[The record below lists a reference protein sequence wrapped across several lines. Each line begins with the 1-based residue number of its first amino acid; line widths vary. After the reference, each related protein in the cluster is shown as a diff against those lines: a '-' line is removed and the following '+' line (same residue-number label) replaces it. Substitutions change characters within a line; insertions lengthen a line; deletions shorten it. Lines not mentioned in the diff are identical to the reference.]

1 MLKKHIIGTG
11 FILCVLAG
19 TGAQT
24 VTLDSLRGVYLAS
37 KSDSAFWYN
46 SCLLG
51 AVFFRSDLD
60 SALLYS
66 EISLD
71 YARKAGKPNMISV
84 CTDIASIGVFIPF
97 TLNSRHTVSAF
108 FLGNK

>member
-1 MLKKHIIGTG
+1 MLKKHIFGTLLFVCALTG
-11 FILCVLAG
+11 I
-19 TGAQT
+19 GAQT
-24 VTLDSLRGVYLAS
+24 ATLDSLRGVYLLS
-37 KSDSAFWYN
+37 KSDSALWYN

-71 YARKAGKPNMISV
+71 YAQKAGKPNMI
-84 CTDIASIGVFIPF
+84 ASSELTIGAVYQYKDEREKAI
-97 TLNSRHTVSAF
+97 
-108 FLGNK
+108 